1 MKIKLPKMLKAA
13 ILDAIGYE
21 LIDDEDDEEEDE
33 EEDKEEIEGDN
44 LVVVNKTRK
53 ILKAVEDD
61 WVKSYLIN

>member
-21 LIDDEDDEEEDE
+21 LIDDEDDEEDE
-33 EEDKEEIEGDN
+33 EEEIELEGDN

-53 ILKAVEDD
+53 ILNAVEDD
-61 WVKSYLIN
+61 WVKSYIIN